1 MSDAPPADS
10 VPRRTPARRTG
21 AARADAVPRMETVRV
36 TEPDLLRRAAL
47 EKTRTRLV
55 YAAFGFGLLFLA
67 AGLGI
72 SWFFGLYPLQQ
83 AQAGAAQIKY
93 DVKVFVAGPMLAA
106 SGLMLLV
113 GGARVGRA
121 FSGAPRTREQHLLV
135 WPVFA
140 VAMAA
145 GGLGFWWFSAQLRAL
160 GYVTGY

>member
-1 MSDAPPADS
+1 MSASRTAPPQSKLA
-10 VPRRTPARRTG
+10 THAR
-21 AARADAVPRMETVRV
+21 
-36 TEPDLLRRAAL
+36 L
-47 EKTRTRLV
+47 
-55 YAAFGFGLLFLA
+55 FGLLFLA

-121 FSGAPRTREQHLLV
+121 FSGPPRTREQHLLV